1 MDRLRRDAIAD
12 PGVPTTRQAMP
23 DLDKPEQ
30 RNRWEKRTRIAARIV
45 EKLNRRF
52 RWLLNLWLEGL
63 SPWGEES

>member
-1 MDRLRRDAIAD
+1 
-12 PGVPTTRQAMP
+12 MP

-63 SPWGEES
+63 SPWEKRADFLY